1 MFAQV
6 PSVPPVR
13 AAAHAWHVPEHA
25 VLQHTPAAQ
34 WPSAHCEPVVH
45 AAPFALRVHLF
56 DWHVPPVGQ
65 SPSAL
70 HSTQVPL
77 PLQTAPPLSVHVVPL
92 AAFAV
97 PQQPVVHVFVTHE
110 VVCAA
115 HVDAAVHAVPPSHA
129 VPVSGVPVSPEPV
142 SRAPVSTIGTVV
154 SIPAS
159 GAPVSFDGDVT
170 SIPAS
175 TDGFASPVTVA
186 SIPLRGASGVCDASL
201 NDDAASV
208 GTQQT

>member
-13 AAAHAWHVPEHA
+13 AAAHAWQVPEHA

-34 WPSAHCEPVVH
+34 WVPAHCASVVH

-56 DWHVPPVGQ
+56 DWQVPPVGQ
-65 SPSAL
+65 SPSTL

-77 PLQTAPPLSVHVVPL
+77 PSQTAPPLSVHVVPL

-142 SRAPVSTIGTVV
+142 SGAPVSTIGTVV
-154 SIPAS
+154 S
-159 GAPVSFDGDVT
+159 GTPVSFDGDVT
-170 SIPAS
+170 STPAS
-175 TDGFASPVTVA
+175 TDGFASFVTVA

-201 NDDAASV
+201 NDDAASGV